1 MTAKK
6 SLQLAAIGGL
16 ENENRVRILGVID
29 QLREL
34 GVGEN
39 VSLPQVRTR
48 YPDSRCTTY
57 PNPARCRRRP
67 V

>member
-6 SLQLAAIGGL
+6 SLQLTAIGGL

>member
-16 ENENRVRILGVID
+16 ENEKRVRILGVID